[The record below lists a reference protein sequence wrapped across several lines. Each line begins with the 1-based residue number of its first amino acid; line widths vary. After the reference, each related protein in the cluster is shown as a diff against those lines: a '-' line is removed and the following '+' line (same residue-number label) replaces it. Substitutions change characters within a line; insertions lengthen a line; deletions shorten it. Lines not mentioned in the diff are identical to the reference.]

1 VAAARRAWRRTQR
14 RLDPRQLVFIDETA
28 VATNMVRRYGR
39 APRGQR
45 LVCKVPFGAWTTLT
59 FIAALRHDRIT
70 APLLLQGA
78 MNGQI
83 FRAYVEQ
90 MLAPTLKP
98 GDVVIT
104 DNVRVH
110 KVAGV
115 SEAIEARGATVPS
128 FPAYSPDLNP
138 IELAFS
144 KLKAHLRAS
153 TARSTPGCSPPSA
166 PRSRASLRANA
177 PLISLMQA
185 IARSNRKRLCPPAK
199 RAVSDPGALSSVA
212 VPGSGRRGCLR

>member
-1 VAAARRAWRRTQR
+1 
-14 RLDPRQLVFIDETA
+14 
-28 VATNMVRRYGR
+28 MVRRYGR

-98 GDVVIT
+98 GDVVIM

-115 SEAIEARGATVPS
+115 SEAIEARAATVPS

-144 KLKAHLRAS
+144 KLKARLRAA
-153 TARSTPGCSPPSA
+153 TARSTPRLLTAVRAALTRVARQSGWWPYCLIQEC
-166 PRSRASLRANA
+166 SRAGRALPHQNA
-177 PLISLMQA
+177 PGATSACQSI
-185 IARSNRKRLCPPAK
+185 IRSPAPF
-199 RAVSDPGALSSVA
+199 AA
-212 VPGSGRRGCLR
+212 